1 MTFSFSSFTIKDLA
15 TRTVGGVGCSEKW
28 LFVLDCDHASFF
40 VNSYLGTSRAPS
52 VIWHVRLGHLLFRI
66 ISSFNK
72 HGVNHIL

>member
-28 LFVLDCDHASFF
+28 LFVLDRDHASFF
-40 VNSYLGTSRAPS
+40 VNSYLGTSCAPY